1 MNSSLLWS
9 DKVPERDGTKSSISD
24 VSISPDTNRII
35 VAVGNRVLLYNAENG
50 DLIESLKAHKDMVF
64 SVHYSHDGTRFASGG
79 ADSYVVIWKANGQG
93 LLKYDHPNAVIQ
105 KIKFC
110 PTEIKL
116 VSCTET
122 DFGIWKP
129 DQKRVLKEKMT
140 SRVISIA
147 WSTDGN
153 TFALGTITGLI
164 SIRNLLAEEIT
175 RIERKQPVWCLLFVP
190 NIPSTGKANSSDKTS
205 DNDILISGCW
215 QKALSFYK
223 LQGSNY
229 KLQSEK
235 TLSYYP
241 CSISYLSTS
250 NNKSSFLIVSG
261 SNKKACLY
269 SREGVR
275 LSDLIVKDSWVWSCA
290 SSTLTSLTTNSSD
303 KVVIGCDNGDIDTL
317 SLHFTA
323 VHALYNDRYAY
334 RENLTEIIVH
344 HLLQDRKVRIKCKDL
359 IQHLSLYKNKLA
371 VHLTDRVCIYES
383 NADDLSDIHFRVR
396 KERMS
401 MRTISSNYKGCDNML
416 ITSQNLL
423 FITNTIV
430 ESYSFDGQRERIWRL
445 DNNITYSKVV
455 GGPIGKEIIL
465 LGLDDG
471 SLIKIHLHN
480 PFPIILYK
488 GSLGSKLSIKSADY
502 SLDKSIIAIVFNTAC
517 LNVINIKS
525 QEIIYTIKDGINSVC
540 FNTEINDMLCYCND
554 KNMFV
559 ISGLGIDK
567 QINDPIELHLSGY
580 CIGFQG
586 QRIYCLY
593 HGNIASIDVPQ
604 GQFIQRALD
613 NNDYNKAYSLACL
626 GATEDEWKLLA
637 MKALRNNM
645 INISKNAFGRLKDI
659 KYLYLL
665 EQIERYNTN
674 HMVSIDSNRKR
685 QQLVNTSVD
694 SLDPIWTAELLA
706 YEGFHNDAAKA
717 YARLNQ
723 TDESIRILIDMKRYE
738 DAKLFARNFNKV
750 DLINDLTAQQAHW
763 LEEINDWKAA
773 SQLFL
778 SLGNLTQAM
787 KVIISNANNNKN
799 DTLNSNNIYND
810 AIIELVRE
818 ISIDIGKEALELAV
832 EYFLTNNLDN
842 YSREVLI
849 KLGDIN
855 RLMSLYIKQSM
866 WEEAAKLAEDNDGK
880 FNSDV
885 FLPYA
890 EYLLSQDKFDDAM
903 IAYKKA
909 NRQDLSI
916 EVLDELSKN
925 AVIENR
931 FKDAAYY
938 YWLLSKEI
946 GQYLSN
952 SNSVKSNHITILQQ
966 SQYELKAD
974 LYYAYSTIYSY
985 ITDPFT
991 NQQPEVLFQVARFI
1005 INSLGSCEV
1014 IPLGISTA
1022 STIYTLAKQS
1032 MSLGCYKLARHSYE
1046 RLNKL
1051 KLPNKNHF
1059 IFNDIELDMLI
1070 VQAKPVRDAT
1080 EHLPVCYRCGSTNP
1094 LLNPFT
1100 SKYAKGDVCTNCGHP
1115 FVRSFINFDVLPL
1128 VEFVP
1133 EPKISDEE
1141 TIELIRQQSNDLSK
1155 KFNSWKESKDGDADV
1170 IRFDGNDDYD
1180 YDRNNSNDG
1189 TELFTKCLNKTIA
1202 QQKSSYLPVT
1212 VDANTLLSMK
1222 RSEVFVCRPS
1232 SQDKRA
1238 TFYKNMLPEIP
1249 IAISQPCHRFFHLED
1264 FEFAYLS
1271 NKGCPYSR
1279 LKNVGE
1285 YGSL

>member
-1 MNSSLLWS
+1 MASKQYNQPTSGQHVRIGNWFEELKLKEETGYRFQPPQTDKSFGLLTKDRCITHTEQLNPRDYKSTVQSTITPPQAHDQYKWMQTKIGPREKLLAKQRKDTVDKQFEYETTKFNEESRIVDYTSDYKANFKSSTPLNNKTFEIKKLTTKVGNYITDTPITIYS
-9 DKVPERDGTKSSISD
+9 DAVINDKSSFHFPATFVGSTNPFGRHSGFSADYARHTLVSKRGESFEHPYPLPTIKDDKVPERDGTKSSISD

-93 LLKYDHPNAVIQ
+93 LLKYDHPNAIIQ

-175 RIERKQPVWCLLFVP
+175 RIERKHPVWCLLFVP
-190 NIPSTGKANSSDKTS
+190 NVPSTGKANSSDKSS

-223 LQGSNY
+223 LQGNNY

-241 CSISYLSTS
+241 CSISYLSTT

-323 VHALYNDRYAY
+323 
-334 RENLTEIIVH
+334 
-344 HLLQDRKVRIKCKDL
+344 
-359 IQHLSLYKNKLA
+359 
-371 VHLTDRVCIYES
+371 
-383 NADDLSDIHFRVR
+383 
-396 KERMS
+396 
-401 MRTISSNYKGCDNML
+401 
-416 ITSQNLL
+416 
-423 FITNTIV
+423 
-430 ESYSFDGQRERIWRL
+430 
-445 DNNITYSKVV
+445 
-455 GGPIGKEIIL
+455 
-465 LGLDDG
+465 
-471 SLIKIHLHN
+471 
-480 PFPIILYK
+480 
-488 GSLGSKLSIKSADY
+488 
-502 SLDKSIIAIVFNTAC
+502 
-517 LNVINIKS
+517 
-525 QEIIYTIKDGINSVC
+525 
-540 FNTEINDMLCYCND
+540 
-554 KNMFV
+554 
-559 ISGLGIDK
+559 
-567 QINDPIELHLSGY
+567 
-580 CIGFQG
+580 G

-613 NNDYNKAYSLACL
+613 NNDHNKAYSLACL

-685 QQLVNTSVD
+685 QQLVNASID

-738 DAKLFARNFNKV
+738 DAKLFARNFNKL
-750 DLINDLTAQQAHW
+750 DLINDLTVQQAHW

-799 DTLNSNNIYND
+799 DNINSNNIYND

-818 ISIDIGKEALELAV
+818 ISIDSGKEALELAV
-832 EYFLTNNLDN
+832 EYFLTNSLDSF
-842 YSREVLI
+842 SREVLI

-909 NRQDLSI
+909 DRQDLSI
-916 EVLDELSKN
+916 EVLDELS
-925 AVIENR
+925 
-931 FKDAAYY
+931 
-938 YWLLSKEI
+938 
-946 GQYLSN
+946 
-952 SNSVKSNHITILQQ
+952 
-966 SQYELKAD
+966 
-974 LYYAYSTIYSY
+974 
-985 ITDPFT
+985 
-991 NQQPEVLFQVARFI
+991 
-1005 INSLGSCEV
+1005 SCEV

-1032 MSLGCYKLARHSYE
+1032 MTLGCYKLARHSYE

-1051 KLPNKNHF
+1051 KLPNKSHF

-1141 TIELIRQQSNDLSK
+1141 TIELIRQQSNELSK
-1155 KFNSWKESKDGDADV
+1155 RFNNWKESKDGDADV